1 MFLNHEAMEVIM
13 TSKPISIPAV
23 LLMAASG
30 WMVLPA
36 QALDDQTP
44 LPPPTFGE
52 VDVDNNGFISTG
64 ESVAVP
70 GLFEEM
76 SRLDKDKDGKINIS
90 EYAAFQPPVANASGS

>member
-1 MFLNHEAMEVIM
+1 M
-13 TSKPISIPAV
+13 TSKPISIAAV

-30 WMVLPA
+30 WMPA

-52 VDVDNNGFISTG
+52 VDVDSNGFISTA

-70 GLFEEM
+70 GLSEEM
-76 SRLDKDKDGKINIS
+76 SRLDNDKDGKINIS
-90 EYAAFQPPVANASGS
+90 EYAAFQPQPTNASDS

>member
-1 MFLNHEAMEVIM
+1 MS
-13 TSKPISIPAV
+13 SKPISIPAV

-30 WMVLPA
+30 WMVPPA

-52 VDVDNNGFISTG
+52 VDVDSNGFISTG

-70 GLFEEM
+70 GLSEEM
-76 SRLDKDKDGKINIS
+76 TRLDQDKDGKINIS
-90 EYAAFQPPVANASGS
+90 EYAAFQPAPDASGS